1 MCLRVYKM
9 ENLTEEPISTFLP
22 PTAPVMS
29 DCTKNTLHSI
39 VTLTDERQFV
49 AAVILGLGCAICALF
64 GMVAI
69 VGIQI
74 KRLAELLRAAR
85 EAAQPEAKT
94 ALLPPVSGKLTPK
107 KSKKTHFEDTSCAG
121 PRDLDEE
128 EI

>member
-1 MCLRVYKM
+1 MK
-9 ENLTEEPISTFLP
+9 NLTTEPVSTFLP
-22 PTAPVMS
+22 AAVTTS

-74 KRLAELLRAAR
+74 KRLAQLLRAAR

-94 ALLPPVSGKLTPK
+94 ALLPPVSGKLMPK
-107 KSKKTHFEDTSCAG
+107 KKRTSFHEDTSCAG

>member
-1 MCLRVYKM
+1 MK
-9 ENLTEEPISTFLP
+9 NLTTGPVSTFLP
-22 PTAPVMS
+22 DAVTAS

-49 AAVILGLGCAICALF
+49 AAVILGLACAVCALF

-85 EAAQPEAKT
+85 EAAQPESKT
-94 ALLPPVSGKLTPK
+94 ALLPPVSGKLMPK
-107 KSKKTHFEDTSCAG
+107 KKRATFHEDTSCAG

>member
-1 MCLRVYKM
+1 
-9 ENLTEEPISTFLP
+9 
-22 PTAPVMS
+22 MS

-85 EAAQPEAKT
+85 EAAQPESKKG
-94 ALLPPVSGKLTPK
+94 LLSAVTGRLTPK
-107 KSKKTHFEDTSCAG
+107 KHKQTTFEDTSCAG
-121 PRDLDEE
+121 PRDPDEE